1 MLALAVFILL
11 RGDIMKIKSLLYIL
25 LIQCTIFLTAL
36 LSPSTDDITGKDF
49 KISCMDKLLPRIF
62 QLELPN
68 GKSIRNFRISFTN
81 AKVMGRTAIIEIWFD
96 SELYFN
102 DVEKMIFKNNTT
114 KLFREET
121 RNANSVVY
129 TDDYAKYKVIYM
141 NNKSYCIHI
150 SKKVE
155 ADK

>member
-1 MLALAVFILL
+1 MLALAVIILL

-25 LIQCTIFLTAL
+25 LIQCTIFLTIL

-62 QLELPN
+62 KLEVPN
-68 GKSIRNFRISFTN
+68 GKSVRNFRISFTN
-81 AKVMGRTAIIEIWFD
+81 AKVMGRTAVIEIWFD

-102 DVEKMIFKNNTT
+102 DVEKMIFKNNTN

-129 TDDYAKYKVIYM
+129 TDDYAKYKVIYV

-155 ADK
+155 VDK